1 MSSLLIRHVDDA
13 LRARLKARARAHHR
27 SLEEEARE
35 TLRSALARDADGE
48 EEPLLQIAARLFGP
62 ERGVDL
68 DLPSRAD
75 DGQRPAPDF
84 SGPEHGR

>member
-1 MSSLLIRHVDDA
+1 MSRSLVCHVAD
-13 LRARLKARARAHHR
+13 AHHR
-27 SLEEEARE
+27 SFEEARE
-35 TLRSALARDADGE
+35 TLRITLARDADGE
-48 EEPLLQIAARLFGP
+48 EKPLLPLAARLFGP

-68 DLPSRAD
+68 ELPPRAD